1 MTEDA
6 VCPQCGEELE
16 VEEWEEGQCPACG
29 LSYWWDSEEEYD
41 DRDRTVVAYS
51 LLTWEDY

>member
-1 MTEDA
+1 M
-6 VCPQCGEELE
+6 
-16 VEEWEEGQCPACG
+16 EWEEGQCPACG

-41 DRDRTVVAYS
+41 DRDVPEVAYS